1 MPTREKPRNLQ
12 DVSHLFLSREKR
24 TVSRGGTVEAVLWL
38 VPLGAGSNR
47 AFMASG
53 CAAAAAAKGIRV
65 TLLEIGRGL
74 PNIGYYFSL
83 DPTKY
88 ATASVDPS
96 RLVTGSAGSCLQF
109 VSCTRTESLDRYDP
123 QHSTDDLPH
132 LFIIAF
138 EGETEY
144 RIIEDI
150 GRRWMPDHGGLPD
163 AVCAFGGPGAPIERR
178 ALFDSVRKR
187 HRDAFLLDLVNGSAA
202 GKSGEA
208 DETLS
213 VPERLVSSWC
223 KRFVPEDPFFD
234 DIVSNVLQVLSHRRR
249 RAEGHATG

>member
-1 MPTREKPRNLQ
+1 MARPARRGEQPCFHGFGVRCGCGRQGHPRDAPRDRQ
-12 DVSHLFLSREKR
+12 
-24 TVSRGGTVEAVLWL
+24 
-38 VPLGAGSNR
+38 GA
-47 AFMASG
+47 
-53 CAAAAAAKGIRV
+53 
-65 TLLEIGRGL
+65 

>member
-1 MPTREKPRNLQ
+1 M
-12 DVSHLFLSREKR
+12 
-24 TVSRGGTVEAVLWL
+24 VEAVLWL
-38 VPLGAGSNR
+38 VPLGVGGNR

-53 CAAAAAAKGIRV
+53 CAAAAAAKGVSV

-83 DPTKY
+83 DPPEY
-88 ATASVDPS
+88 AAASIDPS

-109 VSCTRTESLDRYDP
+109 VSCTGTEPLDRYDP
-123 QHSTDDLPH
+123 RHGTVDSPH
-132 LFIIAF
+132 LFVIAF
-138 EGETEY
+138 EDETEY

-150 GRRWMPDHGGLPD
+150 GRRWMPSHGGHPD
-163 AVCAFGGPGAPIERR
+163 AVCAFGGPDDRIERQFF
-178 ALFDSVRKR
+178 FDNVRKR

-202 GKSGEA
+202 GKSGKA

-213 VPERLVSSWC
+213 VPECLVSSWC
-223 KRFVPEDPFFD
+223 KRVVPEDPFFD